1 MLNFR
6 FKIRPFLLFQLFQ
19 KPDAAVGLVL
29 MAMRVL
35 SWSSS
40 RVVVGVALGNGAPSG
55 TSGSRAGIS
64 HLLKTSASN
73 ASRRSGCLTK
83 TAKRM
88 SKSEVF
94 SGGKKWL

>member
-1 MLNFR
+1 MLNFK

-40 RVVVGVALGNGAPSG
+40 RVVVGVALGNGAPPWNFRFQG
-55 TSGSRAGIS
+55 RNIS
-64 HLLKTSASN
+64 PVKD
-73 ASRRSGCLTK
+73 
-83 TAKRM
+83 KRVQCVAPKRV
-88 SKSEVF
+88 SYENCKAHE
-94 SGGKKWL
+94 

>member
-1 MLNFR
+1 MLNFK

-40 RVVVGVALGNGAPSG
+40 RVVVGVALGNGGPLELQ
-55 TSGSRAGIS
+55 GSRAGIS
-64 HLLKTSASN
+64 HLLKTSPPN
-73 ASRRSGCLTK
+73 ASK
-83 TAKRM
+83 TALK
-88 SKSEVF
+88 
-94 SGGKKWL
+94 